1 VATTL
6 HATVHSQNTVS
17 STPRWFRIGTE
28 ENKEVAKLPQL
39 MVSEGEQVNVV
50 SVAQGQWT
58 VRSMDGLLGR
68 TPLFFSSVELSL
80 TLSRC

>member
-1 VATTL
+1 
-6 HATVHSQNTVS
+6 
-17 STPRWFRIGTE
+17 
-28 ENKEVAKLPQL
+28 